1 MVDNGEMKAKLT
13 PGEYFSAEDYEWLQK
28 AADYI
33 RDDPDRLALADDGD
47 CAEVCSNYATRIVDG
62 DWYWFLDMLQNEGD
76 DVARYAD
83 EPDYG
88 RCLVL
93 CLRYCIDVQENV
105 HAMRWLGFLHQ
116 IGRFVEHDAH
126 EAARLYKMAEMK
138 GDCQSMINLGYLYGY
153 GHLGEPDY
161 EASFKQFVK
170 VMALG
175 NYPEAIYKVGD
186 AYARARV
193 VERDLRTAYKLYKK
207 CYDNCGDLVG
217 IKAQAAFRLAELVI
231 DEANKEWDIPY
242 DPVMALH
249 YYQVAEVGIRIQ
261 LADDAPWY
269 AERLK
274 QAIAGQERA
283 RALMD
288 EMGADLAK
296 RSRMY
301 LA

>member
-1 MVDNGEMKAKLT
+1 MSESSEKSKPSAE
-13 PGEYFSAEDYEWLQK
+13 EYFSVEDYEWLSK
-28 AADYI
+28 VADYD
-33 RDDPDRLALADDGD
+33 RDDPGRFVFADDGD
-47 CAEVCSNYATRIVDG
+47 CAEVCSDYANDILHDG
-62 DWYWFLDMLQNEGD
+62 YGWFLDMLEDDDD
-76 DVARYAD
+76 DVLRYAD

-93 CLRYCIDVQENV
+93 CLRYCIDVHENV
-105 HAMRWLGFLHQ
+105 HAMRWLGFMYQ

-153 GHLGEPDY
+153 GHLGEPDH
-161 EASFKQFVK
+161 EASFKQFAK

-175 NYPEAIYKVGD
+175 YFPEAIYKVGD
-186 AYARARV
+186 AYARAQV
-193 VERDLRTAYKLYKK
+193 TERDLRTAYKLYKK
-207 CYDNCGDLVG
+207 CYDNCGNLIGV
-217 IKAQAAFRLAELVI
+217 KAQAAFRLAELVI
-231 DEANKEWDIPY
+231 DEANEEWDIPY

-261 LADDAPWY
+261 LAGDAPWY
-269 AERLK
+269 AERLR
-274 QAIAGQERA
+274 QAIAGQDRA

-288 EMGADLAK
+288 EMGVDLAK
-296 RSRMY
+296 RSRMF

>member
-1 MVDNGEMKAKLT
+1 MDSTEAKTKLT
-13 PGEYFSAEDYEWLQK
+13 PEEYFSADDYEWLSK
-28 AADYI
+28 VSDYI
-33 RDDPDRLALADDGD
+33 RDDPERFVFADDGEA
-47 CAEVCSNYATRIVDG
+47 AEVCSNYAADILNDG
-62 DWYWFLDMLQNEGD
+62 YGWFLDALQDEGD
-76 DVARYAD
+76 DVQRFAD
-83 EPDYG
+83 ESDFG

-138 GDCQSMINLGYLYGY
+138 GDCQSMINIGYLYGY
-153 GHLGEPDY
+153 GHLGEPDH

-170 VMALG
+170 VMGLG

-186 AYARARV
+186 AYARAQV
-193 VERDLRTAYKLYKK
+193 VEKDLRTAYKLYKK
-207 CYDNCGDLVG
+207 CYDNCGNLVG
-217 IKAQAAFRLAELVI
+217 VKANAAFRLAELII
-231 DEANKEWDIPY
+231 DPDNKEWGIPY
-242 DPVMALH
+242 DPVLALH
-249 YYQVAEVGIRIQ
+249 YYQVAEIGLRIEV
-261 LADDAPWY
+261 ANDSPWY

-274 QAIAGQERA
+274 QAIAGQDHA

-288 EMGADLAK
+288 EMGVDLAK
-296 RSRMY
+296 RSRMI